1 MKSFLDY
8 KVFKIAAC
16 DNELQFIF
24 DIQVGGY
31 PHQHQTYATSDIQ
44 KIKDFIL
51 FLKHINRYFILDNL
65 LLTGDMF
72 QISVRV
78 GSQHQKIFDLPV
90 IISNKEV
97 NLLIDAVTNY
107 FLID

>member
-31 PHQHQTYATSDIQ
+31 PH
-44 KIKDFIL
+44 
-51 FLKHINRYFILDNL
+51 
-65 LLTGDMF
+65 
-72 QISVRV
+72 
-78 GSQHQKIFDLPV
+78 
-90 IISNKEV
+90 
-97 NLLIDAVTNY
+97 
-107 FLID
+107 